1 MSTDR
6 YDDLEYTPL
15 DIGARITQLRKQKNM
30 SMYALA
36 MSSGLDDTII
46 LRSENGE
53 REPKIGTLLKIIDGL
68 EISVADF
75 FQVFNKYGNSVPN

>member
-6 YDDLEYTPL
+6 YDGIEYTPA
-15 DIGARITQLRKQKNM
+15 DISARITQIRKQKNM

-36 MSSGLDDTII
+36 MNSGLDDTII

-68 EISVADF
+68 EISPSEF
-75 FQVFNKYGNSVPN
+75 FKIFVKY

>member
-1 MSTDR
+1 MSHSFFTAR
-6 YDDLEYTPL
+6 YDDLKYTPL

-36 MSSGLDDTII
+36 LNSGLDDTII

-68 EISVADF
+68 EISTADF
-75 FQVFNKYGNSVPN
+75 FKVFTKY